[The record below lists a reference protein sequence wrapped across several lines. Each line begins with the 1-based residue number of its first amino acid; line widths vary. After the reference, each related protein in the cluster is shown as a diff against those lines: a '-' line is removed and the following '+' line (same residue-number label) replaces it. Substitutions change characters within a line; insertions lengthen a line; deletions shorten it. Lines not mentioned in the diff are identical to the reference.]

1 MSKRQA
7 RTGGKLGLSATK
19 IKSCTGDKTYSVLGA
34 MVVVMLKSEEK
45 GVCEEVAE
53 SGFDCAENLLP
64 EGMVVAFIQQ
74 AVDLFE
80 RERG

>member
-1 MSKRQA
+1 
-7 RTGGKLGLSATK
+7 
-19 IKSCTGDKTYSVLGA
+19 

-53 SGFDCAENLLP
+53 SGFDCAEILLP